1 MVRWKIFSA
10 ETLRGIQEDK
20 KAQGGTQMELTA
32 DKTIMER
39 FESRLKEEEKSR
51 ATIEKYLRDAK
62 AFADFLGDAPVTKD
76 AVIRYKSHLS
86 ENYAVASANSM
97 LAAVNSFL
105 RFLEC
110 ADCVVRTFK
119 VQKAVFRSRELELSR
134 NEYVRL
140 VETAKRRGNRRLCLV
155 MQTICATGIRISEL
169 PFVTVESLH
178 TRRARVSLKGKTRTV
193 ILPMELC
200 RELKRYVK
208 SSGIQSGSV
217 FVTRGGRPMDRSNIL
232 HAMKALCQEAG
243 VAAGKVFPHNLRH
256 LFAVTYYNVEKDI
269 CHLADLLG
277 HSNVNTTRIY
287 TLISC
292 EMQEQRLD
300 GLGLVLIDTNTA

>member
-1 MVRWKIFSA
+1 
-10 ETLRGIQEDK
+10 
-20 KAQGGTQMELTA
+20 MELTA

-62 AFADFLGDAPVTKD
+62 AFAAFLGDAPVTKD

-110 ADCVVRTFK
+110 ADCVVHTFK

>member
-1 MVRWKIFSA
+1 
-10 ETLRGIQEDK
+10 
-20 KAQGGTQMELTA
+20 MELTA

-62 AFADFLGDAPVTKD
+62 AFAAFLGDAPVTKD

-140 VETAKRRGNRRLCLV
+140 VETAKRRGDRRLCLV

-169 PFVTVESLH
+169 PFITVEALH

-200 RELKRYVK
+200 RELKRYAR

-232 HAMKALCQEAG
+232 HAMKALCKEAR

-277 HSNVNTTRIY
+277 HSNINTTRIY

-300 GLGLVLIDTNTA
+300 GLGLPDQNTA

>member
-1 MVRWKIFSA
+1 
-10 ETLRGIQEDK
+10 
-20 KAQGGTQMELTA
+20 MELTA

-62 AFADFLGDAPVTKD
+62 AFAAFLGDAPVTKD

-119 VQKAVFRSRELELSR
+119 VQKAVFRSGELELSR

>member
-1 MVRWKIFSA
+1 
-10 ETLRGIQEDK
+10 
-20 KAQGGTQMELTA
+20 MELTA

-62 AFADFLGDAPVTKD
+62 AFAAFLGDAPVTKD

-243 VAAGKVFPHNLRH
+243 VEEGKVFPHNLRH

-269 CHLADLLG
+269 SHLADLLG
-277 HSNVNTTRIY
+277 HSNINTTRIY
-287 TLISC
+287 TLMSC
-292 EMQEQRLD
+292 EMQEKRLE
-300 GLGLVLIDTNTA
+300 GLGLILKNENTA

>member
-1 MVRWKIFSA
+1 
-10 ETLRGIQEDK
+10 
-20 KAQGGTQMELTA
+20 MELTA

-62 AFADFLGDAPVTKD
+62 AFAAFLGDAPVTKD

-119 VQKAVFRSRELELSR
+119 VQKAVFRSGELELSR

-243 VAAGKVFPHNLRH
+243 VEEGKVFPHNLRH

-292 EMQEQRLD
+292 EMQERRLE
-300 GLGLVLIDTNTA
+300 GLGLVLADKNTA

>member
-1 MVRWKIFSA
+1 
-10 ETLRGIQEDK
+10 
-20 KAQGGTQMELTA
+20 MELTA

-62 AFADFLGDAPVTKD
+62 AFAAFLGDAPVTKD

>member
-1 MVRWKIFSA
+1 
-10 ETLRGIQEDK
+10 
-20 KAQGGTQMELTA
+20 MELTA

-62 AFADFLGDAPVTKD
+62 AFAAFLGDAPVTKD

-119 VQKAVFRSRELELSR
+119 IQKAVFRSRELELSR

>member
-1 MVRWKIFSA
+1 
-10 ETLRGIQEDK
+10 
-20 KAQGGTQMELTA
+20 MELTA

-62 AFADFLGDAPVTKD
+62 AFAAFLGDAPVTKD

-292 EMQEQRLD
+292 EMQERRLE
-300 GLGLVLIDTNTA
+300 GLGLVLADKNTA

>member
-1 MVRWKIFSA
+1 
-10 ETLRGIQEDK
+10 
-20 KAQGGTQMELTA
+20 MELTA

-62 AFADFLGDAPVTKD
+62 AFAAFLGDAPVTKD

-200 RELKRYVK
+200 RELKRYAK
-208 SSGIQSGSV
+208 SGGIQSGSI
-217 FVTRGGRPMDRSNIL
+217 FITRGGRPMDRSNIL

-243 VAAGKVFPHNLRH
+243 VEEGKVFPHNLRH

-292 EMQEQRLD
+292 EMQERRLE
-300 GLGLVLIDTNTA
+300 GLGLVLADKNTA

>member
-62 AFADFLGDAPVTKD
+62 AFAAFLGDAPVTKD

>member
-1 MVRWKIFSA
+1 
-10 ETLRGIQEDK
+10 
-20 KAQGGTQMELTA
+20 MELTA

-62 AFADFLGDAPVTKD
+62 AFAAFLGDAPVTKD

-243 VAAGKVFPHNLRH
+243 VEEGKVFPHNLRH

-292 EMQEQRLD
+292 EMQERRLE
-300 GLGLVLIDTNTA
+300 GLGLVLADKNTA

>member
-1 MVRWKIFSA
+1 
-10 ETLRGIQEDK
+10 
-20 KAQGGTQMELTA
+20 MELTA

-62 AFADFLGDAPVTKD
+62 AFAAFLGDAPVTKD
-76 AVIRYKSHLS
+76 AVIRYKSHLP

>member
-1 MVRWKIFSA
+1 
-10 ETLRGIQEDK
+10 
-20 KAQGGTQMELTA
+20 MELTA

-62 AFADFLGDAPVTKD
+62 AFAAFLGDAPVTKD
-76 AVIRYKSHLS
+76 AVIRYKSLLS

>member
-1 MVRWKIFSA
+1 
-10 ETLRGIQEDK
+10 
-20 KAQGGTQMELTA
+20 MELTA

-62 AFADFLGDAPVTKD
+62 AFAAFLGDAPVTKD

-277 HSNVNTTRIY
+277 HSNVNTTR
-287 TLISC
+287 
-292 EMQEQRLD
+292 
-300 GLGLVLIDTNTA
+300 

>member
-1 MVRWKIFSA
+1 
-10 ETLRGIQEDK
+10 
-20 KAQGGTQMELTA
+20 MELTA

-62 AFADFLGDAPVTKD
+62 AFAAFLGDAPVTKD

-140 VETAKRRGNRRLCLV
+140 VETSKRRGN
-155 MQTICATGIRISEL
+155 
-169 PFVTVESLH
+169 
-178 TRRARVSLKGKTRTV
+178 RTV